1 MRKIK
6 LYGELGEK
14 FGKEFNLEVS
24 SPAEAIRALSSQIKG
39 FQTYLTEA
47 EQRGLYFNVFSRD
60 VPVIS
65 TKELNLNS
73 AGEIRIVPIVD
84 GANAETRALVGIAL
98 IVASGGIGAT
108 VALSPGAAFA
118 FNAGAS
124 LAIGGA
130 VEFLTRGM
138 ISKQQPYEKADNK
151 PSYSFAGPINTQAQG
166 WPVPI
171 GYGIMIVGGAVISAS
186 ISTETLLAGYENQI
200 QEFYKDIW
208 SYERADNYQEEPPP
222 NYTRRELLETISD
235 DTYYSRWNYRYF
247 YNQSVLVLRPI

>member
-39 FQTYLTEA
+39 FQTYLTES

-73 AGEIRIVPIVD
+73 AGEIRIVPVVD
-84 GANAETRALVGIAL
+84 GANAEFRALAGVAL
-98 IVASGGIGAT
+98 IVASGGT
-108 VALSPGAAFA
+108 ALAAYPGLAAFT
-118 FNAGAS
+118 FNAGVS

-138 ISKQQPYEKADNK
+138 ISKPQPYEKADNK
-151 PSYSFAGPINTQAQG
+151 PSYSFAGPVNTQAQG

-171 GYGIMIVGGAVISAS
+171 GYGIMMVGGAVISAS
-186 ISTETLLAGYENQI
+186 ISIETLLAGYEYEI
-200 QEFYKDIW
+200 QETYRDIW
-208 SYERADNYQEEPPP
+208 SYHRDDNTMEPVPP
-222 NYTRRELLETISD
+222 NYTSRVLQETVVD
-235 DTYYSRWNYRYF
+235 PDTYTKWRYRY
-247 YNQSVLVLRPI
+247 YYTEKVLVLREI